1 MFVSSPVIVADDANI
16 EVSAR
21 RIMWGKLLNSGQTCV
36 APDYVLCT
44 PDTQDKLI
52 EACKRMIEEFY
63 GQVSYTMYEPMCN
76 LLILHSKVTIL

>member
-1 MFVSSPVIVADDANI
+1 MIVADDANI

-44 PDTQDKLI
+44 PDTQDKLV
-52 EACKRMIEEFY
+52 EACKRMIQEFY
-63 GQVSYTMYEPMCN
+63 GQVSAEYKN
-76 LLILHSKVTIL
+76 N